1 MENIRT
7 VFQYQV
13 KSDDPVRP
21 WDEGYLLDVVTYN
34 LPAERWQGMSAEYKK
49 VFPLATDGLN
59 WNERN
64 TKPSLAAWAVWE
76 VYTALKDEHNRPEEA
91 KQWLE
96 EMYPKL
102 VAFHDWWLR
111 ARDTNKNGIPEYGAA
126 KDPIHT
132 VFEDDVNDGSWGPDA
147 SVDDMK
153 FQYKDEANGDKWIK
167 ETGIEKYNEL
177 LTSGDYTAMS
187 IPAKV
192 AAGWESG
199 RDNAGVFGFIDTID
213 DLQGKS
219 DLPTQEEAEV
229 IDQMGRYAHNT
240 NGFDNTYDMVMG
252 AQGSEITYRDTSAA
266 NMDKLA
272 QAKKDWEV
280 KFNENT
286 NDENKLSGYSLMQ
299 ESVDQASYWYS
310 DNLYLSQIA
319 EVLGKAE
326 KAAEFKAKADDT
338 KEYINRC
345 MFDEATGFYYDIEV
359 VPGGLSNQC
368 AGPALVKRG
377 MGPEGWSPLFNN
389 AATQEHA
396 DKVVK
401 NMLDTSKF
409 NSPKIPLGTASMD
422 NPAYGPDIYW
432 RGRVWLDQ
440 FYFGVR
446 GMDNYGYG
454 VEARQMVDKLFK
466 NAQGLTEATP
476 IQENYNPETG
486 AVQGAN
492 NFSWSAA
499 HLYMLY
505 NGFVGK

>member
-1 MENIRT
+1 
-7 VFQYQV
+7 
-13 KSDDPVRP
+13 
-21 WDEGYLLDVVTYN
+21 
-34 LPAERWQGMSAEYKK
+34 
-49 VFPLATDGLN
+49 
-59 WNERN
+59 
-64 TKPSLAAWAVWE
+64 
-76 VYTALKDEHNRPEEA
+76 
-91 KQWLE
+91 
-96 EMYPKL
+96 MYPKL

-132 VFEDDVNDGSWGPDA
+132 VFEGDVNDGSWGSDA

-153 FQYKDEANGDKWIK
+153 FQYKDQANGDKWIK

-177 LTSGDYTAMS
+177 LTSGNYTAMS

-199 RDNAGVFGFIDTID
+199 RDNAGVFGFINTID
-213 DLQGKS
+213 NLQGLS
-219 DLPTQEEAEV
+219 EQPTQEK
-229 IDQMGRYAHNT
+229 G
-240 NGFDNTYDMVMG
+240 
-252 AQGSEITYRDTSAA
+252 
-266 NMDKLA
+266 
-272 QAKKDWEV
+272 EV

-286 NDENKLSGYSLMQ
+286 DDSNNLSGYSLMQ

-319 EVLGKAE
+319 DVLGKAD
-326 KAAEFKAKADDT
+326 KAAEFAEKAADT

-345 MFDEATGFYYDIEV
+345 MYDESTGFYYDIEV
-359 VPGGLSNQC
+359 VPNGLPNQC
-368 AGPALVKRG
+368 AGPVLVKRG

-396 DKVVK
+396 DKVVE
-401 NMLDTSKF
+401 NMLNTSKF

-454 VEARQMVDKLFK
+454 VEARQMVDKLFQ

-476 IQENYNPETG
+476 IQESYNPETG
-486 AVQGAN
+486 EVQGAN